1 MLYAAIRPKTA
12 GFAIIARSM
21 SRLASSRSW
30 KRSRVGKGSG
40 PSTTTSAR
48 RTKDAADPVPRRLT
62 MAPTG
67 SAGPRRLDR
76 RVQGQQV
83 GLGRDVGDALRDAAD
98 LLDVPHQRR
107 DAFLSLGALLGR
119 ALRRLRCA
127 GDLARDFVDRGGEM
141 LRRSRDAL
149 DVLLRLLRRV
159 GDGGAF
165 GGDDLGRS
173 RTA

>member
-1 MLYAAIRPKTA
+1 
-12 GFAIIARSM
+12 
-21 SRLASSRSW
+21 
-30 KRSRVGKGSG
+30 
-40 PSTTTSAR
+40 
-48 RTKDAADPVPRRLT
+48 

-67 SAGPRRLDR
+67 SAGPPGSSAQPPSERLETRTRVPNGEALAGIAGPRRLDR

-127 GDLARDFVDRGGEM
+127 GDLARDFVDRGGEL
-141 LRRSRDAL
+141 LRRSR